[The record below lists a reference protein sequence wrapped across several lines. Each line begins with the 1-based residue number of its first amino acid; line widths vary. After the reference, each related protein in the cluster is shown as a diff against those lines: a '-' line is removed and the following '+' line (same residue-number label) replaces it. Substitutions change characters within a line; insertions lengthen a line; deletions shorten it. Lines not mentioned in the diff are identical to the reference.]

1 MGIFDKVKNPSS
13 QEVIVFGSR
22 SESQFEKEVL
32 AARARRQKRVEKFL
46 GSAPEEVTIDFLE
59 ALSELNRMLV
69 HHATVSERLLIF
81 IDNNVLQD
89 ILKREREDQPLRG
102 VRFHALLA
110 FLILAED
117 HYLLDIFA
125 CVSPAVLYEAAYRG
139 TRPSLEAFR
148 EVVDALA
155 EIGLA
160 THLAGFSHPN
170 DLRGLFKRISRDE
183 IEIRRALDEIRTK
196 SWKRDFSGGSFGTRI
211 PFSVAED
218 ECPNV
223 RLGHFDPWYVK
234 FLMMHI
240 IEKRMYSE
248 NSDQLH
254 ARKLMQNPQER
265 AFAILKHKGE
275 GVEGLGDIELMTYCD
290 LGAQTLRRSAH
301 ITMGVTFDNSLCEA
315 LWKRAQVKSRV
326 TIMGG
331 LDDMADGA
339 LRVSYSMRDSQRRTA
354 KSNRRAKE
362 YCIAYER
369 FLETIRPSRTTEA
382 ESSDA

>member
-1 MGIFDKVKNPSS
+1 MGMFAKVKYPSS
-13 QEVIVFGSR
+13 KETIVFGSR

-32 AARARRQKRVEKFL
+32 AARAKRQKRVEKFFC
-46 GSAPEEVTIDFLE
+46 SAPDQAKTDFLE
-59 ALSELNRMLV
+59 ALSELNRMLIQ
-69 HHATVSERLLIF
+69 HATVSERLLIF

-110 FLILAED
+110 FLTLAED

-139 TRPSLEAFR
+139 TRPSLEVFG

-160 THLAGFSHPN
+160 THLVGFSHPN
-170 DLRGLFKRISRDE
+170 ELKRLFKRISRDE
-183 IEIRRALDEIRTK
+183 IEIRRALDEIKSK
-196 SWKRDFSGGSFGTRI
+196 SWKRDFSGESLGTRI
-211 PFSVAED
+211 PFGVAED
-218 ECPNV
+218 ECPVV
-223 RLGHFDPWYVK
+223 RLCHFDPWYVK

-248 NSDQLH
+248 NSDQGQ

-275 GVEGLGDIELMTYCD
+275 GVEGLGDIELLTYCD
-290 LGAQTLRRSAH
+290 LGAQTMRRSPH
-301 ITMGVTFDNSLCEA
+301 IIMGVTFDNSLREA
-315 LWKRAQVKSRV
+315 LWNRAQVKARV
-326 TIMGG
+326 TIVGG
-331 LDDMADGA
+331 LDDVADGA
-339 LRVSYSMRDSQRRTA
+339 LRAVYSMRDSQRRTA

-362 YCIAYER
+362 YDIACES
-369 FLETIRPSRTTEA
+369 FLETIRPSLTKA
-382 ESSDA
+382 ESSQA